1 MSNPR
6 TAVIGYGYAGRSFHS
21 YLVGLTPG
29 LTLHGIS
36 SRSAETR
43 ERIQKERGCKA
54 YTSFEEV
61 IADPDVDLVVLA
73 TPHDTHADLAVRAL
87 DAGKHV
93 VTDKVMCL
101 TLAECEQMIEA
112 AERAGKLLSVF
123 HNRRW
128 DGDYL
133 TVQKLMT
140 EGELG
145 NVRWIEMAWQNW
157 GPPRNWRG
165 TAAAGGGRFFDLGAH
180 MMDQLLVLFPQPVQ
194 SVYCRMHH
202 DFPNHDV
209 ESHVLIVVEFAD
221 GATGVIDASSMAAVS
236 KPRFRVLGDQGTFVK
251 YGVDPQ
257 EVAMRAG
264 AIDGA
269 YYDPATY
276 GRLYDGTVERA
287 IPTIPGRWRSY
298 YENIADVLN
307 QGAEPAVTLSE
318 MRRLMTVL
326 DAAQESAREGR
337 VVTLTQ

>member
-1 MSNPR
+1 MPNPK
-6 TAVIGYGYAGRSFHS
+6 TVVIGYGYAGRSFHS

-43 ERIQKERGCKA
+43 ERIQQERGCKA
-54 YTSFEEV
+54 YISFEEV

-73 TPHDTHADLAVRAL
+73 TPHDTHADLAMRAL

-101 TLAECEQMIEA
+101 NLAECEQMIAA

-128 DGDYL
+128 DGDFL
-133 TVQKLMT
+133 TVQKLMQD
-140 EGELG
+140 GELG
-145 NVRWIEMAWQNW
+145 DVRWIEMAWQSW

-165 TAAAGGGRFFDLGAH
+165 TAAAGGGRFYDLGAH
-180 MMDQLLVLFPQPVQ
+180 MMDQLLVLFPQPVK

-202 DFPNHDV
+202 DFPTHDV
-209 ESHVLIVVEFAD
+209 ESHALIVVEFTD

-236 KPRFRVLGDQGTFVK
+236 KPRFRVLGDKATFVK

-269 YYDPATY
+269 AYDPAAY
-276 GRLYDGTVERA
+276 GRLYNGQVERPIA
-287 IPTIPGRWRSY
+287 TIPGRWRNY

-307 QGAEPAVTLSE
+307 QGATPAIQLSE
-318 MRRLMTVL
+318 MRRLMAVL
-326 DAAQESAREGR
+326 DAAQASAREGR
-337 VVTLTQ
+337 VVHMQG